1 MMMRMKKMITE
12 VSDKYKNLNR
22 AIESLQC
29 DEDIE
34 KNLHQARES
43 RNELIHEAT
52 LGALKGLIT

>member
-1 MMMRMKKMITE
+1 MITE